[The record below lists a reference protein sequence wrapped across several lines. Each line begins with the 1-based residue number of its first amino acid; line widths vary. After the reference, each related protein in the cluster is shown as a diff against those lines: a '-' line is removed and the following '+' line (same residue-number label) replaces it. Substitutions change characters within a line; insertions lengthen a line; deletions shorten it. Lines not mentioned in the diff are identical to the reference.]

1 MPCRCFTVL
10 PNFHIS
16 TGNLPIRVVA
26 VTGGH
31 CGFIDGIGFGAH
43 FFNNITGYMVVVFFK
58 KQIAVINRPDLVLQ
72 VDIHSR
78 AAEDIFTVG

>member
-1 MPCRCFTVL
+1 
-10 PNFHIS
+10 
-16 TGNLPIRVVA
+16 
-26 VTGGH
+26 
-31 CGFIDGIGFGAH
+31 
-43 FFNNITGYMVVVFFK
+43 MVVVFFK